1 MTCIIRYL
9 LCSLLDLENF
19 NIFLSE
25 ERCSFSKNS
34 CHLGRLK
41 LNSCSLK
48 RDTLLLTL
56 PALYRTISLLVYVTQ
71 SPVTTFEITNHNLIK
86 KRHAIFFFICYY
98 NYMALI

>member
-25 ERCSFSKNS
+25 EICRKNS
-34 CHLGRLK
+34 CHLGPLK
-41 LNSCSLK
+41 SNSCSLK

-71 SPVTTFEITNHNLIK
+71 SPVTTFEITDNNIIK
-86 KRHAIFFFICYY
+86 KRHGFNYLVFFH
-98 NYMALI
+98 LLL